1 MRRFVQA
8 YGANPLHL
16 LALLASFAVAAYAVV
31 ELIATDR
38 VWVVLWFV
46 GPRWGT
52 TWCCCRWMRSWTRRR
67 CDRGHGAGAIVDTAP
82 VRSWRL
88 GCASDVALPAV
99 PWINYLRAPVLLSG
113 TLLLVYFPSIL
124 QLSDEYPR
132 YSALSSG
139 NYLETWLLVTAA
151 LFVLSAVAYAV
162 RLRRARAG
170 SS

>member
-1 MRRFVQA
+1 VGRVVVRRAAV
-8 YGANPLHL
+8 GHDLVLLPL
-16 LALLASFAVAAYAVV
+16 Y
-31 ELIATDR
+31 
-38 VWVVLWFV
+38 
-46 GPRWGT
+46 
-52 TWCCCRWMRSWTRRR
+52 
-67 CDRGHGAGAIVDTAP
+67 AIVDTAP